1 MVHFVGA
8 GCGAV
13 DLITVRGQ
21 KFLGEAD
28 VVIYAGSLID
38 PELLRLTPPGCEL
51 HNSAHMT
58 LTQIISVIEAAEAAG
73 KTTVRLQTGDLSLYS
88 ALREQT
94 DALDRLGIAYDVCP
108 GVSAFCGAAAALK
121 TEYTPPEISQTVILT
136 RMEGRTPVPEPER
149 IEALAAHRATMV
161 IFLSAGMLK
170 SLSERLQA
178 GGYPPDT
185 PAAVVYKVSWAD
197 EQVHRCTVST
207 LAETAAAHG
216 ITKTALITV
225 GKFLGDAAAV
235 SKLYDAHFTTGYREG
250 IE

>member
-21 KFLGEAD
+21 RFLQEAD
-28 VVIYAGSLID
+28 VVIYTGSLID

-58 LTQIISVIEAAEAAG
+58 LEQIISVIESTEAAG

-94 DALDRLGIAYDVCP
+94 DALDKLGIAYDVCP

-136 RMEGRTPVPEPER
+136 RMEGRTPVPAPER
-149 IEALAAHRATMV
+149 IEALAAHGATMV
-161 IFLSAGMLK
+161 IFLSTGMLK

-185 PAAVVYKVSWAD
+185 PAAIVYKASWAE

>member
-21 KFLGEAD
+21 KFLKEAD
-28 VVIYAGSLID
+28 VVIYAGSLIN

-58 LTQIISVIEAAEAAG
+58 LEQIISVIEAAEAAG

-136 RMEGRTPVPEPER
+136 RMEGRTPVPAPER
-149 IEALAAHRATMV
+149 IEALAVHGATMV
-161 IFLSAGMLK
+161 IFLSTGMLK

-185 PAAVVYKVSWAD
+185 PAAIVYKASWAE

-225 GKFLGDAAAV
+225 GKFLGDTAAV